1 LCNSFFRCPPITLSV
16 MSANKEIHAVD
27 FNARV
32 IPSVAYNHP
41 EVAWMGTDRKSNH
54 MRTSMAQ
61 VLDIT
66 GLQPGSA

>member
-1 LCNSFFRCPPITLSV
+1 

-61 VLDIT
+61 VLNIT